1 MMNSHELK
9 IKAPMLL
16 LTSGPTKHPKNKN
29 QNPSKTTWKHTDTLQ
44 TIQPHLE
51 KILAR
56 IEPRFINFTKFQE
69 EFWGGIIFWNDQT
82 EMATTTSR

>member
-51 KILAR
+51 KILDR
-56 IEPRFINFTKFQE
+56 IEPRFINVYKNSR
-69 EFWGGIIFWNDQT
+69 GILRRHNFLDRPNGNGNHH
-82 EMATTTSR
+82 